1 MEENLQE
8 GTAQVSEAAT
18 ENSVT
23 ENGPKKLKNYS
34 ITIPRVFPAGHPK
47 KGEKTYLVQKILA
60 QCKDEFGAILPAKI
74 HAILPNYG
82 QWKKRIE
89 EVVAEKAELSL
100 NFANGDQAVT
110 IRILNHKD
118 NIGIQPLK
126 INKDTST
133 AVVDS
138 AEVEM
143 PLLAANEGFSSAE
156 DLMEMLS
163 GFDLNKTHAIIH
175 FTKFRYQ
182 VLS

>member
-23 ENGPKKLKNYS
+23 ESGPKKLKNYS
-34 ITIPRVFPAGHPK
+34 IATPRVFPAGHPK
-47 KGEKTYLVQKILA
+47 KGAKTYLVQKILM
-60 QCKDEFGAILPAKI
+60 QCKDEFGASQLPKI

-89 EVVAEKAELSL
+89 EVIAGRAELSL
-100 NFANGDQAVT
+100 NYTNGDQTVT

-118 NIGIQPLK
+118 GIGVQSLK
-126 INKDTST
+126 INKELSSAT
-133 AVVDS
+133 VDS
-138 AEVEM
+138 AEVE
-143 PLLAANEGFSSAE
+143 LSVLAANEGFQSAE
-156 DLMEMLS
+156 DLMEMLNTS
-163 GFDLNKTHAIIH
+163 DLNKAHAIIH